1 MYNIAPRYHKC
12 DTKLE
17 IGTREKAETDW
28 KYKLMLWDT
37 EREKH
42 VQLGVSYPFEALQ
55 KGECI
60 LNSKLKQKGISV
72 GDVIGLSVN

>member
-1 MYNIAPRYHKC
+1 MNYTRVIELFGTEMYNIAPRYHKC

-17 IGTREKAETDW
+17 IGKREKAETDW

-42 VQLGVSYPFEALQ
+42 V
-55 KGECI
+55 
-60 LNSKLKQKGISV
+60 
-72 GDVIGLSVN
+72 